1 MLTCSPARLA
11 TPHTDIST
19 EFGLMTGRPVRLA
32 IVCRMKLFL
41 TDKLLAM

>member
-19 EFGLMTGRPVRLA
+19 EFGLMTGKPVRLA
-32 IVCRMKLFL
+32 MVWRMKSFL
-41 TDKLLAM
+41 VDKTE